1 MTRYPIEVF
10 WSDEDEGYVAI
21 VPDLPGCSAWGET
34 EADAIREAHDAI
46 SAWLEAAQAAGR
58 VIPEPTPPQ
67 DDAGYSGRFLVR
79 LPRRLHADLARN
91 AKREGV
97 SLNQYLLFLLA
108 DRQAG
113 RRVGYDMGRTP
124 NPPCPAK

>member
-10 WSDEDEGYVAI
+10 WSDEDEGYVAN

-58 VIPEPTPPQ
+58 AIPEATPPQ

-113 RRVGYDMGRTP
+113 RRAGYDMSRTP
-124 NPPCPAK
+124 NPSHPA

>member
-1 MTRYPIEVF
+1 MKTPALSHLSRTCQ
-10 WSDEDEGYVAI
+10 A
-21 VPDLPGCSAWGET
+21 VPPWARVKPPLSG
-34 EADAIREAHDAI
+34 IAHDAI
-46 SAWLEAAQAAGR
+46 AAWLEAAQAAGR
-58 VIPEPTPPQ
+58 VIPEPNPPQ

-108 DRQAG
+108 DRQAA
-113 RRVGYDMGRTP
+113 RRAG
-124 NPPCPAK
+124 A

>member
-10 WSDEDEGYVAI
+10 WSDEDEGFVALF
-21 VPDLPGCSAWGET
+21 PDLPGCSACGET
-34 EADAIREAHDAI
+34 EADAIMEARDAAA
-46 SAWLEAAQAAGR
+46 AWLDAAKTAGR
-58 VIPEPTPPQ
+58 EIPEPTPPQ
-67 DDAGYSGRFLVR
+67 DDSGYSGRFLVR

-108 DRQAG
+108 DRQAT
-113 RRVGYDMGRTP
+113 RRAGV
-124 NPPCPAK
+124 